1 MRDLMVDRSTEG
13 RKMPFSHLQ
22 APAFAQTQRTDGAGE
37 SMLAILA
44 VERRADLLREA
55 ASTRVA
61 RLAHGATHASAPRTF
76 AWRYRAGQLVIRF
89 GGWLQGGPTFTPMSA
104 ERRDTYA

>member
-1 MRDLMVDRSTEG
+1 
-13 RKMPFSHLQ
+13 MPFSHLQ

-55 ASTRVA
+55 AATRVA
-61 RLAHGATHASAPRTF
+61 RLAHGATQSAPPRNR
-76 AWRYRAGQLVIRF
+76 AWRFRAGQLVICF
-89 GGWLQGGPTFTPMSA
+89 GGWLQGGPAFAPISA
-104 ERRDTYA
+104 ERRDTFA